1 MKRWIIALLLAGLAL
16 LAPAARSPW
25 ALGAVGVA
33 HAATLAE
40 DKVVVGDNFTLSA
53 GDEIDGNLIVLGGNV
68 TVEDG
73 ARVTGNL
80 VVFGG
85 NVSLAG
91 EVGED
96 LVVFGGNAELLGT
109 AVVEG
114 QLVTSGGSI
123 SRAEGSEVKGG
134 ETQSVGP
141 SFPWRPVV
149 VTPTPGPLDVLID
162 FIWGGVR
169 TVALA
174 VVISLL
180 AVLVALLLP
189 EPTARVSAALAGAP
203 VAAGGVG
210 LLTLIAVPV
219 LSVLMA
225 ITLCLIPFSFLAL
238 MAYTVALLFG
248 WLALGALL
256 GERLAG
262 ALRWQALSP
271 VLAAGLG
278 AGLITLVVGG
288 IGLLP
293 VFGGLLSG
301 LTQTVLLSLGLGA
314 VTLTRF
320 GARPYLTAAPLSPAA
335 PPPSAPEPPPAPP
348 PGDPGL

>member
-1 MKRWIIALLLAGLAL
+1 MKRWLVTLLLVALAALL
-16 LAPAARSPW
+16 PA
-25 ALGAVGVA
+25 GVA
-33 HAATLAE
+33 HAAGLAE
-40 DKVVVGDNFTLSA
+40 DKVVVGDNFTLIA
-53 GDEIDGNLIVLGGNV
+53 GEEIDGNLIVLGGSV
-68 TVEDG
+68 IVEDG
-73 ARVTGNL
+73 AQVTGNL

-85 NVSLAG
+85 NVSLGG

-123 SRAEGSEVKGG
+123 SRAEGAEVKGG

-141 SFPWRPVV
+141 NFPWRPIV
-149 VTPTPGPLDVLID
+149 VTPTPGPLDLFVD
-162 FIWGGVR
+162 FVWGGVR

-174 VVISLL
+174 VVIGLL
-180 AVLVALLLP
+180 AVLVTLLLP
-189 EPTARVSAALAGAP
+189 EPVARVSAGLAAAP
-203 VAAGGVG
+203 VIAGGVG

-219 LSVLMA
+219 LSVIMA
-225 ITLCLIPFSFLAL
+225 ITLCLIPFSLLAL
-238 MAYTVALLFG
+238 LAYSVALLFG

-256 GERLAG
+256 GERLAA
-262 ALRWQALSP
+262 ALRWQSLSP

-293 VFGGLLSG
+293 FLGGVLSG
-301 LTQTVLLSLGLGA
+301 LTQLVLASLGLGA

-320 GARPYLTAAPLSPAA
+320 GARPYLASAPPPAAAPPPQSPAA
-335 PPPSAPEPPPAPP
+335 PEPPAASP
-348 PGDPGL
+348 PGDPAI